1 MILTNAALQSTGL
14 LTIGEILELEN
25 PQLVLNPAMRPHEE
39 VCQAGLMGFL
49 ALSVRSTS
57 FKLEFG
63 LFRFPLMP
71 VVVLCCGRFS
81 PIFPTSSAH
90 QLLFLLLFPLLIF
103 LQTPK
108 QSLDLQQD
116 VQKGLLFLDTF
127 DCPIQKVDIGT
138 TSWSHSS

>member
-1 MILTNAALQSTGL
+1 MPSWSHGVSHSLGQVDVLQ
-14 LTIGEILELEN
+14 IGIW
-25 PQLVLNPAMRPHEE
+25 PFSVSPHDDGH
-39 VCQAGLMGFL
+39 VMLWVDCL
-49 ALSVRSTS
+49 
-57 FKLEFG
+57 
-63 LFRFPLMP
+63 
-71 VVVLCCGRFS
+71 

-116 VQKGLLFLDTF
+116 VQKGLVFLDIF